1 MIIGNILFLGARPK
15 MAPKREGNLKEK
27 TSLTKKKHNLGLSVK
42 KSNKHATKKPTLS
55 LSGKRQA
62 LLDDKSLV
70 KLPWSVS
77 N

>member
-1 MIIGNILFLGARPK
+1 MV
-15 MAPKREGNLKEK
+15 PKREGNLKEK
-27 TSLTKKKHNLGLSVK
+27 TSLTTKKHNLGLSVK
-42 KSNKHATKKPTLS
+42 KGNKHATKKPTLP

-77 N
+77 NFEVDFL

>member
-1 MIIGNILFLGARPK
+1 MV
-15 MAPKREGNLKEK
+15 PKRDLNLKEK
-27 TSLTKKKHNLGLSVK
+27 TSLTKKHNQGLSVK
-42 KSNKHATKKPTLS
+42 KGNKHAAKKPTLP

-77 N
+77 NFDGDFL

>member
-1 MIIGNILFLGARPK
+1 
-15 MAPKREGNLKEK
+15 MAPKRDVNLKEK
-27 TSLTKKKHNLGLSVK
+27 TSLTKKHNLGLSVK
-42 KSNKHATKKPTLS
+42 KGNKHATKKPTLS

-77 N
+77 NFDGDFL